1 MNWKLW
7 STQVDAIV
15 RLELRR
21 YIRGRRWIGMYFLA
35 LAPIFLFLVRVAALK
50 TEELALGDPNR
61 SLSPPVLQLS
71 EMYAQFF
78 QLFVLRFGIFF
89 CCAIIFSQMMRGEVL
104 EKTMHFYLLAP
115 ARRVVITVGKYIAG
129 VVTSVTLFGVC
140 TAGTYVLLFYP
151 SASFGEFFGSGNG
164 IPHLA
169 RYMVVTMLACVG
181 YGAVFML
188 TGLLFKNPGVPAAF
202 LLGWES
208 LSFAFPASIQ
218 NFSLVHH
225 LQFLLPVSIDQGLFA
240 VLTEPTSPFISVPAI
255 LVVTAGLLAISGWL
269 LGRAQIT
276 YGTD

>member
-1 MNWKLW
+1 
-7 STQVDAIV
+7 
-15 RLELRR
+15 
-21 YIRGRRWIGMYFLA
+21 MYFLA
-35 LAPIFLFLVRVAALK
+35 FAPILLFLMRAAAVP
-50 TEELALGDPNR
+50 EERQA
-61 SLSPPVLQLS
+61 PVLQLS

-89 CCAIIFSQMMRGEVL
+89 CCAVVFSQMMRGEVL

-115 ARRVVITVGKYIAG
+115 VRRVLIIVGKYIAG
-129 VVTSVTLFGVC
+129 VVASVTLFGVC

-151 SASFGEFFGSGNG
+151 SVSFGEFFSSGNG

-169 RYMVVTMLACVG
+169 RYMVVTMLACAG
-181 YGAVFML
+181 YGAVFMM
-188 TGLLFKNPGVPAAF
+188 TGLLFKNPGVPTAF

-208 LSFAFPASIQ
+208 LSFALPATLQ

-225 LQFLLPVSIDQGLFA
+225 LQGVLPVSIDQGLFA
-240 VLTEPTSPFISVPAI
+240 VLTEPTAPIVSVPGI
-255 LVVTAGLLAISGWL
+255 LVVTAILLAISGWI